1 MKYKTGLK
9 SLSHHAFW
17 MSLLGLTSE
26 PEDAEGLQLNVGN
39 HGLKTSLSQLI
50 TICTWI

>member
-9 SLSHHAFW
+9 SLSYHAFW

-26 PEDAEGLQLNVGN
+26 PEDAEGLQSNVGN
-39 HGLKTSLSQLI
+39 HRRKTSLSQLI
-50 TICTWI
+50 NVCTWI